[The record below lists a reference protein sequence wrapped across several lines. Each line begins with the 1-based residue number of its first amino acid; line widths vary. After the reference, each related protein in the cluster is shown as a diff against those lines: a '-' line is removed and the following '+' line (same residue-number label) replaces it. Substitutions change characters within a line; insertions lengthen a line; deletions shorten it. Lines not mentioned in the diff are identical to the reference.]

1 MGGDNRRWK
10 GRVPPRPVFLFPPPR
25 FFFPPP
31 PFLFSP
37 PPPPP
42 QGQIQ
47 RMVLGR
53 AEQTCAGLR
62 EQLRLAAAQSKG
74 LQAQLSESHRK
85 HAEAQC
91 KVRGVHGGVR
101 ASLCPLW

>member
-1 MGGDNRRWK
+1 M
-10 GRVPPRPVFLFPPPR
+10 
-25 FFFPPP
+25 
-31 PFLFSP
+31 
-37 PPPPP
+37 
-42 QGQIQ
+42 
-47 RMVLGR
+47 LGR

-91 KVRGVHGGVR
+91 KVGHPGGLGDTRGDLGRLGDAQGYLGTLGDAWGRSGAPTHPLPWGPISISHGVTR
-101 ASLCPLW
+101 